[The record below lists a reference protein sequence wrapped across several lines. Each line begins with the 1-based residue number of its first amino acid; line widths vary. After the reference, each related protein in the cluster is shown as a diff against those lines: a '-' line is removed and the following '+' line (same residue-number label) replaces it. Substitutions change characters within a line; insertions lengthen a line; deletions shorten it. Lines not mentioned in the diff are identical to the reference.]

1 MVADKLL
8 LNISFFMGVF
18 GDNKWNMFNK
28 LEFVGE
34 VQNAKRK
41 VQNVGSATR
50 L

>member
-18 GDNKWNMFNK
+18 GDNKWNMINK
-28 LEFVGE
+28 LGFIGE
-34 VQNAKRK
+34 MQNTKRK
-41 VQNVGSATR
+41 VQNEGTALR

>member
-28 LEFVGE
+28 LEFIGE
-34 VQNAKRK
+34 MQNAKFRM
-41 VQNVGSATR
+41 QNFGTALR